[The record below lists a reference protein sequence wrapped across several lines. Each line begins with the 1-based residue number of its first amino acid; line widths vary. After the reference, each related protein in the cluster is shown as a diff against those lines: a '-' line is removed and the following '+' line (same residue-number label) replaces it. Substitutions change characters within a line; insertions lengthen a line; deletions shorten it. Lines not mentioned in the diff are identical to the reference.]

1 MQQDLLPL
9 FPLQVVL
16 FPRTPLPLHIFE
28 DRYKE
33 MIGEAIHSNTEFGVV
48 LAGEK
53 GIANIGCT
61 AIVDRVIQ
69 RHDDGRLD
77 LISSGRR
84 RFEIQSLD
92 QEKSYLRGAV
102 EFFDDEGEEQEGTV
116 SSDLKSKIVE
126 AYNALPPGDDPVA
139 SPEWNDAQLSFQLA
153 QRIADLQFR
162 QVLLMMRSEQER
174 MRHLADFLPEYA
186 IKRINAEHIQR
197 VAPRNGH
204 AKHHI
209 QLDDRK

>member
-33 MIGEAIHSNTEFGVV
+33 MIGEAITANTEFGVV

-53 GIANIGCT
+53 GIANTGCT

-69 RHDDGRLD
+69 RHADGRLD

-84 RFEIQSLD
+84 RFEIQSLN
-92 QEKSYLRGAV
+92 QEKNYLRGAV
-102 EFFDDEGEEQEGTV
+102 QFFDDEELEGNDSV
-116 SSDLKSKIVE
+116 AGDLKSKVIA
-126 AYNALPPGDDPVA
+126 AYNALPPMDDGPRD
-139 SPEWNDAQLSFQLA
+139 PKWDDAQLSFQLA
-153 QRIADLQFR
+153 HSIGDLQFR
-162 QVLLMMRSEQER
+162 QVLLMMRSERER
-174 MRHLADFLPEYA
+174 MRHLADFLPEYG
-186 IKRINAEHIQR
+186 IKRAHIEHVQKL
-197 VAPRNGH
+197 APRNGH
-204 AKHHI
+204 GKHHI
-209 QLDDRK
+209 QLD

>member
-9 FPLQVVL
+9 FPLHVVL

-33 MIGEAIHSNTEFGVV
+33 MIGEAITAKTEFGVV

-61 AIVDRVIQ
+61 AIVDRVLR

-77 LISSGRR
+77 LISAGRR

-92 QEKSYLRGAV
+92 QEKAYLRGVV
-102 EFFDDEGEEQEGTV
+102 EFFDDETEPTEDV
-116 SSDLKSKIVE
+116 AADLKSKVVE
-126 AYNALPPGDDPVA
+126 AYKALPSGDEKPDE
-139 SPEWNDAQLSFQLA
+139 PEWNDLQLSFQLA
-153 QRIADLQFR
+153 QPIGDLEFR
-162 QVLLMMRSEQER
+162 QVLLMMRSERER
-174 MRHLADFLPEYA
+174 MRHLADFLPEYG
-186 IKRINAEHIQR
+186 IKRSRVEHIQK

-209 QLDDRK
+209 QLEDKK

>member
-28 DRYKE
+28 ERYKE
-33 MIGEAIHSNTEFGVV
+33 MIGEAIRTNTEFGVV

-53 GIANIGCT
+53 GIANTGCT
-61 AIVDRVIQ
+61 AIVDRVLEK
-69 RHDDGRLD
+69 HADGKLE

-92 QEKSYLRGAV
+92 QEKAFLRGAV
-102 EFFDDEGEEQEGTV
+102 EFFDDETEDKASGELQTKVIAAYKELP
-116 SSDLKSKIVE
+116 SDDDAAWEPKW
-126 AYNALPPGDDPVA
+126 DDP
-139 SPEWNDAQLSFQLA
+139 QLSFQLA
-153 QRIADLQFR
+153 HAIPDLQFR
-162 QVLLMMRSEQER
+162 QVLLMMRSERDR
-174 MRHLADFLPEYA
+174 MRHLAEFLPEYA
-186 IKRINAEHIQR
+186 IKRANIEHVQK

-204 AKHHI
+204 GKHHLP
-209 QLDDRK
+209 LDRS